1 MKRTASPSTDAPAKK
16 QRSRRSWAEF
26 TSALEAVVGE
36 YDTTNACTKTYATE
50 VKAAVLSELS
60 EEEKASAIKSWA
72 EGNSITACGRK
83 VGNDAVV
90 RGLCNAL
97 LSPMTKIET
106 SSTAQAKLW
115 AAFSGPAELLAAL
128 GTDVDNPNP
137 EGKARVKE
145 AIFSCGKADPYYVG
159 SKRMLGRIAEIHH
172 VLLSDARHSLEHI
185 REMTHADAKKYMTGF
200 SGVGKK
206 LASCVLSFTCDHP
219 LLAVDTN
226 VEKAVKKLG
235 WVKSDASADQ
245 VDDDLNGAEGKP
257 GLVPPTCDGHD
268 NIRATLHGLLLNLGK
283 QLGKSPAAAA
293 FVAEWKEGRSPGS
306 VDFLFY

>member
-1 MKRTASPSTDAPAKK
+1 MRQRAATSAARGRADDVARSDARGLSLTRAMKRTASPSTDAPAKK

-36 YDTTNACTKTYATE
+36 YDTTNACAKTYAEE
-50 VKAAVLSELS
+50 VKAAVLSQLS

-97 LSPMTKIET
+97 LSAMTKIET

-159 SKRMLGRIAEIHH
+159 SKRMLGRIAEAEAVFRKAIVEARTKLH
-172 VLLSDARHSLEHI
+172 VCTLRNIL
-185 REMTHADAKKYMTGF
+185 HA
-200 SGVGKK
+200 
-206 LASCVLSFTCDHP
+206 L
-219 LLAVDTN
+219 
-226 VEKAVKKLG
+226 
-235 WVKSDASADQ
+235 
-245 VDDDLNGAEGKP
+245 
-257 GLVPPTCDGHD
+257 
-268 NIRATLHGLLLNLGK
+268 
-283 QLGKSPAAAA
+283 
-293 FVAEWKEGRSPGS
+293 
-306 VDFLFY
+306 